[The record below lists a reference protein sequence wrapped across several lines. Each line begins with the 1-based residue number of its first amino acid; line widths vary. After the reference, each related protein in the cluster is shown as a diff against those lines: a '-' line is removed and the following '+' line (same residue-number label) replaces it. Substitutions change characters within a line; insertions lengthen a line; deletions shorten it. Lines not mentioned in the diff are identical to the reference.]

1 MKKLLLFLALMSVSV
16 VAVQAQVLQK
26 SKQEIT
32 KKSEDKVQF
41 SLKNDKQFIQRAND
55 KSYAPV
61 KRNTLSKSS
70 LNTLKKEYPDHEL
83 QSVSQNSQG
92 VYSVMMVPVRASGPR
107 LVLFSDGASWIK
119 QSDLSGKSL
128 TPDDIFSKSD
138 QDKAE

>member
-26 SKQEIT
+26 NKQEIA
-32 KKSEDKVQF
+32 KKSEDKVQS

-61 KRNTLSKSS
+61 KRSSLSKSS
-70 LNTLKKEYPDHEL
+70 LSTLKKEYPDHEL

-92 VYSVMMVPVRASGPR
+92 VYSVMMVPVRAPGPR
-107 LVLFSDGASWIK
+107 IVLFSDGTSWVK
-119 QSDLSGKSL
+119 QSDLSSKSL
-128 TPDDIFSKSD
+128 SSEEIFKSD